1 MKTNTLLVV
10 SVVVLVAIV
19 AYLLFNTPTKTTVSR
34 EYVPVVYEDSRP
46 RDTILVGG
54 WGGWGGWGFPTKPWG
69 GHPPP
74 PPPPPGGGAP
84 PPPPPGDA
92 PPPPA
97 PPSEPPA
104 PPSTFVDMS
113 KNVEG
118 FFSPA
123 SYPFA

>member
-1 MKTNTLLVV
+1 MKTNTLLVG
-10 SVVVLVAIV
+10 SVVVLLAIIV
-19 AYLLFNTPTKTTVSR
+19 YLLLNTPTKTTVSR
-34 EYVPVVYEDSRP
+34 EYVPVVYEERRP
-46 RDTILVGG
+46 RETILVGG

-74 PPPPPGGGAP
+74 PPPPSGSP
-84 PPPPPGDA
+84 PPPPP

-97 PPSEPPA
+97 PPAPPSPPPAEPPA
-104 PPSTFVDMS
+104 TFVDMS

-118 FFSPA
+118 FFSPS